1 MRRGREAAPSKGT
14 QMDDWLKGFLS
25 ELEQL
30 GENQVRD
37 RLAKAFYSDAQ
48 RREVAFAWLQ
58 QKEQARV
65 GELDRRRTE
74 REAAAAEQSA
84 RALTAVERATE
95 EANRVAR
102 AAEKLATR
110 AAIAIMIAVTA
121 LIVSAL
127 SLLAHFVK

>member
-1 MRRGREAAPSKGT
+1 
-14 QMDDWLKGFLS
+14 MDDWLKGFLS

-37 RLAKAFYSDAQ
+37 RLVKAFYSDAQ

-58 QKEQARV
+58 QKEQARAA
-65 GELDRRRTE
+65 ELDRRRTE
-74 REAAAAEQSA
+74 REATAAEQSA